1 MGRYKDELI
10 KEFENA
16 PIKIGD
22 IGYVKKNVFND
33 TNIYKPN
40 QKYLVKVIKILD
52 NNKIIVNNKDYKE
65 NKEIKVSDFE
75 KNALYIGYNPFDV
88 QSWRNK
94 IKTYAFDIE
103 GILLECGFEKKTSTM
118 IIEKHLGVNIP
129 ELNFNPYVFDKKGNK
144 QYYQRDFVWN
154 LKDKQ
159 LLIDSLY
166 NGISCGTIIVRKR
179 SFEWIEKQIKLG
191 NTELAFKDI
200 IDGKQRLNAII
211 EFVNDKFPDS
221 NGFYFSDFSEKS
233 KINFMRL
240 DSISYKVLDETS
252 TDEEALKCFIL
263 TNTGGITIDENH
275 IENIKKILL

>member
-40 QKYLVKVIKILD
+40 QKYLVKVIRILD

-75 KNALYIGYNPFDV
+75 KNALYIGYNPFDI

-94 IKTYAFDIE
+94 IKTYVFDIE

-211 EFVNDKFPDS
+211 EFVNDKFTDS

-263 TNTGGITIDENH
+263 TNIGGITIDENH

>member
-40 QKYLVKVIKILD
+40 QKYLVKVIRILD

-75 KNALYIGYNPFDV
+75 KNALYIGYNPFDI

-94 IKTYAFDIE
+94 IKTYVFDIE